1 MRYNKQMSFSR
12 GGRDHVAGNPGM
24 SGAGDGGGSHVD
36 NLKHYFGEVN
46 PQYEKML
53 AEDKFAHETYNLPK
67 AYEGKNKYLE
77 KVIDYLITNEN
88 DWYTSQVLPWVETD
102 DLHLKWEI
110 FRFNKT
116 LMDLE
121 PHQGVPRYVTAER
134 EARSD
139 RLVRRGLAFIIEH
152 GFYTTAE
159 GKQHYLMNLRQIVDS
174 VNETAYHGVV
184 YALLSADNHYKE
196 WHRQHGAR
204 VQRPGDLQR
213 AGKRLWAVVQKKERG
228 LYLLDAELKDT
239 MRYEGVTPDTW
250 IVPSKM
256 SIYVTMVDG
265 PTPLK
270 YSDGGPATQG
280 ALEAGPSRFQT
291 FRGCKVFESRPFDI
305 DFIGEPYDL
314 LVRRRQVGE
323 HFVLGGKDTNTSN
336 AGAPVQN
343 DAAAAAGNFD
353 AFIYSMDVD
362 NFERVEFIEAASKA
376 ALVFNNVSPAGKAR
390 IAQGLKAGASGKAAG
405 FDAAV
410 DALVNDASSDLNRKT
425 ALVNAVLAQS
435 TSKSAPFRVLLLRPF
450 QTYDMA
456 SAILLKRGLETG
468 MTAHGHHDFMLS
480 DDVIHKVHIGH
491 YTFYHKS
498 IIKQPKNITI
508 AEDIFARNYVSG
520 EGTSIYDG
528 PDEFVED
535 SHNDYFKKDII
546 AVIIPGSD
554 RLSAIASND
563 RLDYAEQT
571 GSNPRRL
578 GMVTNPLDLSGNY
591 EGSILDEVPTD
602 LQDKSEGLYPFSRLY
617 ADALGFRN
625 IKTFGED
632 ANKFLNPLRFNNS
645 ITWQGM
651 QLEARQTTEGVKFD
665 RVTLNTGHW
674 GPNVYA
680 GAKSVR
686 TGENA
691 FLKDMEYEKVR
702 TAQGLI
708 Q

>member
-1 MRYNKQMSFSR
+1 MT
-12 GGRDHVAGNPGM
+12 DHMYGNPGASM
-24 SGAGDGGGSHVD
+24 AGDGPGGHVS
-36 NLKHYFGEVN
+36 NLKHYFGEVA
-46 PQYEKML
+46 PQYQKML

-77 KVIDYLITNEN
+77 KVIDYLVTNEN

-102 DLHLKWEI
+102 DLHMKWEI

-152 GFYTTAE
+152 GFYQTDQ
-159 GKQHYLMNLRQIVDS
+159 GRQHYLMNLRQIVDS

-196 WHRQHGAR
+196 WHRQHGSR
-204 VQRPGDLQR
+204 VARPGDLQR
-213 AGKRLWAVVQKKERG
+213 QQRRLWGCVQKQERG
-228 LYLLDAELKDT
+228 LYLLDAELKDV
-239 MRYEGVTPDTW
+239 MRYEGVRPDCW

-265 PTPLK
+265 PTALK

-280 ALEAGPSRFQT
+280 ALEAGPARFQT
-291 FRGCKVFESRPFDI
+291 FRGCQVFESRPFDI

-314 LVRRRQVGE
+314 LVRRRQIGE
-323 HFVLGGKDTNTSN
+323 HFVLGGQPNGRDNEGN
-336 AGAPVQN
+336 VEDM
-343 DAAAAAGNFD
+343 DAAKDKFD
-353 AFIYSMDVD
+353 SFIFSMDTD
-362 NFERVEFIEAASKA
+362 NFERVSFEEAAVA
-376 ALVFNNVSPAGKAR
+376 ACNT
-390 IAQGLKAGASGKAAG
+390 IADMDASDRAIIQRALQAGAPACAREIGNLINRLRSGNSKTVLRSEIFTAG
-405 FDAAV
+405 
-410 DALVNDASSDLNRKT
+410 LQNGGRP
-425 ALVNAVLAQS
+425 
-435 TSKSAPFRVLLLRPF
+435 PFRVLLLRPF
-450 QTYDMA
+450 ETYDMA
-456 SAILLKRGLETG
+456 SAILMKKGLETG

-498 IIKQPKNITI
+498 IVKQPKNITI

-520 EGTSIYDG
+520 EGTAIY
-528 PDEFVED
+528 ESARAFRED
-535 SHNDYFKKDII
+535 SRNDRFGKDMVAMLIP
-546 AVIIPGSD
+546 AVD
-554 RLSAIASND
+554 RLEGYSE
-563 RLDYAEQT
+563 AEAMQS
-571 GSNPRRL
+571 GSNTERAGL
-578 GMVTNPLDLSGNY
+578 VTNPLDITGAY
-591 EGSILDEVPTD
+591 EGAILDAVPTD
-602 LQDKSEGLYPFSRLY
+602 LSDKSDGLYPCSAVYNRAF
-617 ADALGFRN
+617 GFRN
-625 IKTFGED
+625 VKTFGENAD
-632 ANKFLNPLRFNNS
+632 QFLSPLRVNNS

-651 QLEARQTTEGVKFD
+651 QLEYRNTKEGGKFD
-665 RVTLNTGHW
+665 RVTLATGHW

-680 GAKSVR
+680 GCKSVR

-691 FLKDMEYEKVR
+691 FLKDMEYEKIR
-702 TAQGLI
+702 TAQGVL

>member
-1 MRYNKQMSFSR
+1 
-12 GGRDHVAGNPGM
+12 
-24 SGAGDGGGSHVD
+24 
-36 NLKHYFGEVN
+36 
-46 PQYEKML
+46 
-53 AEDKFAHETYNLPK
+53 
-67 AYEGKNKYLE
+67 
-77 KVIDYLITNEN
+77 
-88 DWYTSQVLPWVETD
+88 
-102 DLHLKWEI
+102 
-110 FRFNKT
+110 
-116 LMDLE
+116 
-121 PHQGVPRYVTAER
+121 
-134 EARSD
+134 
-139 RLVRRGLAFIIEH
+139 
-152 GFYTTAE
+152 
-159 GKQHYLMNLRQIVDS
+159 MNLRQIVDS

-196 WHRQHGAR
+196 WHRQHGSR

-239 MRYEGVTPDTW
+239 MRYEGVNPDTW

-270 YSDGGPATQG
+270 YSDGGPSTQG

-291 FRGCKVFESRPFDI
+291 FRASKVFESRPFDI

-314 LVRRRQVGE
+314 LVRRRQIGE
-323 HFVLGGKDTNTSN
+323 HFILGGKDSGLAGDGSKQSAATS
-336 AGAPVQN
+336 ATEGK
-343 DAAAAAGNFD
+343 FD
-353 AFIYSMDVD
+353 SYIYSMDID
-362 NFERVEFIEAASKA
+362 NFERVDFREAAAKGLAAIGNMSAQGKDDVKEALKA
-376 ALVFNNVSPAGKAR
+376 ALPYVGDGAA
-390 IAQGLKAGASGKAAG
+390 IAAVKLAIDGAVNGAQDGTAGAVAANR
-405 FDAAV
+405 
-410 DALVNDASSDLNRKT
+410 ALVDGILTAAASSS
-425 ALVNAVLAQS
+425 Q
-435 TSKSAPFRVLLLRPF
+435 APFRVLLVRPF

-456 SAILLKRGLETG
+456 SGILLKRGLETG

-508 AEDIFARNYVSG
+508 AEDIFARNYVRG

-528 PDEFVED
+528 PAEFNSD
-535 SHNDYFKKDII
+535 AHKDYFQKDLI
-546 AVIIPGSD
+546 ALIIPGSD
-554 RLSAIASND
+554 RVTDANELSGSVEDFAA
-563 RLDYAEQT
+563 RT
-571 GSNPRRL
+571 GSNAHDNRI
-578 GMVTNPLDLSGNY
+578 GKVTNPLDLSGVY
-591 EGSILDEVPTD
+591 EGTILDEVPTD
-602 LQDKSEGLYPFSRLY
+602 LQNASEGLYPLSRHY
-617 ADALGFRN
+617 DQSFGFRN
-625 IKTFGED
+625 IKTFGDNME
-632 ANKFLNPLRFNNS
+632 KFLNPLRFNNS

-651 QLEARQTTEGVKFD
+651 QLEARNSVEGLKFD

-702 TAQGLI
+702 TAQGLL